1 MRTGREWAPCLHRRR
16 AANMKLQFLGVA
28 GFVFG
33 SLMFLPAGLSGRSLP
48 KGSQQAAAAAK
59 ADHDDSAS
67 AKDELPFPKAPRI
80 TAEEVE
86 RLIKDKK
93 DVVIVDTDDAISYGA
108 EHIKG
113 AINIAYDP
121 TVDARAED
129 DTLSALPGDK
139 LIVFYCNCPHEED
152 SAPMVLEMQQLGYDV
167 DKVKALE
174 GGLTRWEQLH
184 YPLVGTDISVT
195 PEKGN

>member
-1 MRTGREWAPCLHRRR
+1 MRTGHEWAPCLHRGR

-28 GFVFG
+28 GFVLG
-33 SLMFLPAGLSGRSLP
+33 SLTLLPAGLSARTLP
-48 KGSQQAAAAAK
+48 KGSQQAAPAAK
-59 ADHDDSAS
+59 AHDDSAS

-80 TAEEVE
+80 KAEEVE
-86 RLIKDKK
+86 QLIKDKK
-93 DVVIVDTDDAISYGA
+93 DVVIVDTDDSISYGA

-152 SAPMVLEMQQLGYDV
+152 SAPMVLEMQQLGYDF

-184 YPLVGTDISVT
+184 YPLVGTDVSVAQ
-195 PEKGN
+195 EKGN